1 MKINITNESGDWKE
15 KLYTKDKVT
24 YEICSQEILDFF
36 IKLSESYNNEE
47 NMDEMYECLYN
58 LLNYGYLYTDSDYD
72 NDFSDIYHSYDD
84 ENYSYENEVEEDD
97 YDYVEPAEG
106 IKLIESE
113 IEYYVDGEQVT
124 KEVYDDAW
132 DERIGYL
139 GSSNW
144 EEEGLCI
151 TNTETEEILF
161 FGKIS

>member
-24 YEICSQEILDFF
+24 YEIKSQEIIDFF
-36 IKLSESYNNEE
+36 NKLSESYNNEE
-47 NMDEMYECLYN
+47 NMDDMYECLYN
-58 LLNYGYLYTDSDYD
+58 LLNYGYLYSDSDYD
-72 NDFSDIYHSYDD
+72 SDFNDFFNDYDD
-84 ENYSYENEVEEDD
+84 EDYGCEDEDEDDD
-97 YDYVEPAEG
+97 YDYVEPSEG
-106 IKLIESE
+106 IKLIDSE

-124 KEVYDDAW
+124 KDEYDDAW

-151 TNTETEEILF
+151 TNAETEEILF

>member
-24 YEICSQEILDFF
+24 YEIKSQEIIDFF
-36 IKLSESYNNEE
+36 NKLSESYNNDE
-47 NMDEMYECLYN
+47 NMEDMYECLYN
-58 LLNYGYLYTDSDYD
+58 LLNYGYLYTDSDYCS
-72 NDFSDIYHSYDD
+72 NYDD
-84 ENYSYENEVEEDD
+84 VYEDFDEDDDDDYDYEDEDD
-97 YDYVEPAEG
+97 YDCAESSEG
-106 IKLIESE
+106 IKLIDSE

-124 KEVYDDAW
+124 KDEYDDAW

-151 TNTETEEILF
+151 TNAETEEILF